1 MSRNKI
7 LVLHSSDS
15 SARAETFKKWLE
27 SRDFSVSTVNDLNKS
42 ESESVYRLLQRA
54 IEEHDRVVILVSQS
68 LFASC
73 VLRFGVGYALGAGKK
88 IISIVKDTD
97 RVIMP
102 SWYANLFVPL
112 NSYDEG
118 EIWSKLKT

>member
-1 MSRNKI
+1 MSKNKV
-7 LVLHSSDS
+7 LVLHSADS

-27 SRDFSVSTVNDLNKS
+27 NLDFSVSTMNDLNKS
-42 ESESVYRLLQRA
+42 ESESAYRLLQKA
-54 IEEHDRVVILVSQS
+54 IEEHDRVVILVSTGI
-68 LFASC
+68 FNSC
-73 VLRFGVGYALGAGKK
+73 VLRFGIGYALGAGKK
-88 IISIVKDTD
+88 IVSVVKDTD

-118 EIWSKLKT
+118 EIWSKLKK